1 MEGKMRFSL
10 RARWPLTTA
19 LALALLPLLSLSA
32 TGFPLDSG
40 RYFSPPSLTHQVF
53 QYVDWKYV
61 DAERARP
68 ENLLRGAFKSLE
80 TRYPEILIDWD
91 EDAGNLTVSVDE
103 ETRSFTTGEE
113 LSYRASA
120 TLLEDILAFASP
132 RLKDISDAE
141 MIRYMT
147 LNGALSELDPHSNVF
162 GQKHY
167 NDFKVRTSG
176 SFGGIGFTFGIHEGD
191 VTIISPIPD
200 TPADRAG
207 LRSGDRIVLIDG
219 EPTTNMSTDVAV
231 SKMRGE
237 PGSKVTLT
245 IGREGWGTPKDF
257 PIIREII
264 HIITVEEFV
273 LKGDGETPVLYLSVK
288 NFQENTSSEL
298 RKAIEEK
305 DSEEIAGVIIDLR
318 NNPGGLLSQA
328 IDVSDGFL
336 DEGVIVSTRGRDGK
350 KHARHASSTDTPF
363 SRKPVV
369 LLINRGSASAS
380 EIVAGALQGSRAIVL
395 GRTSFGKGSV
405 QQAYQLM
412 DGGGLLLTVSSYL
425 TPGDVSIQSIGI
437 QPDLQ
442 VKPVEVAEGRLR
454 FGSNRPHAREET
466 LKNAFTEWGNAT
478 REAGSL
484 IRYLNKPSDPAEN
497 SRFRSPTAEEKRSAL
512 AEEFEI
518 RLARKI
524 LGAVPGDADGSRRD
538 SLLAAAAAVVDG
550 MATAE
555 KKVIGKAFGE
565 AGIDWTPPQEANTN
579 PQLSVSFPKGFSLQ
593 AGSKTALELSVKNTG
608 EAPVYQVWGT
618 TDSDNPLLK
627 NLDFA
632 FGKIAP
638 GEERSW
644 KAEVEVPKS
653 ADSRWDPV
661 TLQLKTAGAPEA
673 GSFAGGA
680 RTGSMRLP
688 SFAYVSTLED
698 ENTADPSRSGDGI
711 LDEGERLKLTLEVT
725 NQGDAASDAVE
736 VNLHADEK
744 ENFYLD
750 KVRQKLES
758 IAPGEKRTTELSF
771 VLLKAKTD
779 GEVEVR
785 ITLSDREHGK
795 FFSDTLTFQTGEP
808 FARKQVRFPPQFS
821 LTDEPP
827 VRTDEE
833 SLLLNLSVSDD
844 ESVKEV
850 YAYRGEKKVFYVRN
864 RDGDKEF
871 SVTLKI
877 PLEVGSNRISLFA
890 RDQKNISSQKILY
903 VHRVD
908 PGAAYSEVLP

>member
-1 MEGKMRFSL
+1 MEGKMRFIL
-10 RARWPLTTA
+10 RARWPLTAA
-19 LALALLPLLSLSA
+19 LALALLPLLGLSA
-32 TGFPLDSG
+32 QGFPQNSG
-40 RYFSPPSLTHQVF
+40 SYFSPPSLTHQVF
-53 QYVDWKYV
+53 RYVDWKYV

-91 EDAGNLTVSVDE
+91 EDTGDLTVSVDE
-103 ETRSFTTGEE
+103 EKRRFTTEEE
-113 LSYRASA
+113 LSTTASA
-120 TLLEDILAFASP
+120 TLLEDILAFVSP
-132 RLKDISDAE
+132 RLEGVSDEE
-141 MIRYMT
+141 MVRYMT

-167 NDFKVRTSG
+167 SDFKVRTSG

-191 VTIISPIPD
+191 LTIISPIPD

-207 LRSGDRIVLIDG
+207 LRSEDRILLIDG
-219 EPTTNMSTDVAV
+219 VPTTNMSTDVAV
-231 SKMRGE
+231 SKMRGD

-245 IGREGWGTPKDF
+245 IGREGWGEPKDF

-273 LKGDGETPVLYLSVK
+273 LKGDEETPVLYLSVK

-298 RKAIEEK
+298 RKAIEEN

-328 IDVSDGFL
+328 IEVSDGFL

-350 KHARHASSTDTPF
+350 KYPRHASSTDTPF

-380 EIVAGALQGSRAIVL
+380 EIVAGALQDSRAIVL

-454 FGSNRPHAREET
+454 FGSNRPHAGEEA
-466 LKNAFTEWGNAT
+466 LRNAFTEWGNAT
-478 REAGSL
+478 RKAGSL
-484 IRYLNKPSDPAEN
+484 IRYLNEPSDPEEN
-497 SRFRSPTAEEKRSAL
+497 SRFKSPTPEEKKSAL
-512 AEEFEI
+512 AGQFEV
-518 RLARKI
+518 RLARRI
-524 LGAVPGDADGSRRD
+524 LGSVPSDANGSRRD
-538 SLLAAAAAVVDG
+538 TLLAAAAAVVDD

-555 KKVIGKAFGE
+555 KKIIGKAFGE
-565 AGIDWTPPQEANTN
+565 AGVDWTSLEEASTN
-579 PQLSVSFPKGFSLQ
+579 PQLSVSFPEDFSLQ
-593 AGSKTALELSVKNTG
+593 AGSKAALELSVKNTG

-632 FGKIAP
+632 FGHIAP

-644 KAEVEVPKS
+644 KAQVEAPKS

-661 TLQLKTAGAPEA
+661 TLQLKTHGAPEA
-673 GSFAGGA
+673 GSFSGGA
-680 RTGSMRLP
+680 RTRSMHLP
-688 SFAYVSTLED
+688 SFAYVCTLDD

-711 LDEGERLKLTLEVT
+711 LDEGERLRLTLEVS
-725 NQGDAASDAVE
+725 NQGEAASDAVE

-758 IAPGEKRTTELSF
+758 LAPGEKRTTELSF
-771 VLLKAKTD
+771 VLLKAKED
-779 GEVEVR
+779 GEVEIR
-785 ITLSDREHGK
+785 ITLSDREYGK

-808 FARKQVRFPPQFS
+808 FARKQFRFPPRF
-821 LTDEPP
+821 TFADELP
-827 VRTDEE
+827 VRTDKERIV
-833 SLLLNLSVSDD
+833 LNFSVSDD

-850 YAYRGEKKVFYVRN
+850 YAYRGEKKISYVRN
-864 RDGDKEF
+864 REGGKEF
-871 SVTLKI
+871 SVTLEL
-877 PLEVGSNRISLFA
+877 PLEVGSNRLSLFA
-890 RDQKNISSQKILY
+890 RDQKNISSQKIVY
-903 VHRVD
+903 VHRVGR
-908 PGAAYSEVLP
+908 GATYSEVLP